1 MRLTR
6 FFGVSAMLFT
16 LAACSAPA
24 ANTPATSPAAPAPA
38 TAVAAPT
45 LAPSAATSAPATVAD
60 APTLAPSAAAT
71 AGLDALPTSKTAE
84 GYQSLGDPNAPLT
97 LTMYSD
103 FL

>member
-38 TAVAAPT
+38 TTVAAP
-45 LAPSAATSAPATVAD
+45 APSAATSAPATVAD

-71 AGLDALPTSKTAE
+71 AGIDALPTSKTAE

>member
-24 ANTPATSPAAPAPA
+24 ANTP
-38 TAVAAPT
+38 
-45 LAPSAATSAPATVAD
+45 APSAATSAPATVAD